1 MTQKDKR
8 ALSIVKD
15 LAKPKDVEKEPD
27 PILVVE
33 DNEVLRKLFI
43 TQLQVLKLSGEEA
56 ANGQEAV
63 EAVKKRQYGFIL
75 MDVSMPVLDGLDA
88 TKIIRQFEKEN
99 GRKRTPIIAVT
110 GISDRSTCI
119 TSGMD
124 DFMNKPFLLEHLR
137 ATAARW
143 LEQAVNSEP

>member
-8 ALSIVKD
+8 QLSIVKN
-15 LAKPKDVEKEPD
+15 LAQAKVAQKEPE
-27 PILVVE
+27 PVLVVE

-43 TQLQVLKLSGEEA
+43 NQLKVLKLSGEEA

-63 EAVKKRQYGFIL
+63 EAVKKRQYGLIL
-75 MDVSMPVLDGLDA
+75 MDVSMPILDGLDA
-88 TKIIRQFEKEN
+88 TQIIRRFEKEN
-99 GRKRTPIIAVT
+99 GRTRTPIIAVT
-110 GISDRSTCI
+110 GISDRTTCL

-124 DFMNKPFLLEHLR
+124 DFMSKPFLLEHLR

-143 LEQAVNSEP
+143 LKQPVNSEP